1 MIDTAVNDLEVT
13 PTSIVLKS
21 ARDFTQK
28 LTETPQYV
36 EFIKAHIEFRGD
48 KEAQQ
53 IQQNYQKKQT
63 ALRAVLMLNAAS
75 ETDRQE
81 LQLLSEQFNNRPSVI
96 RYIKAQ
102 TDFIV
107 ICQNIGDLLSEEL
120 GIDFAGACKT
130 GGCCG

>member
-1 MIDTAVNDLEVT
+1 MIDIAENDLEIT
-13 PTSIVLKS
+13 PKSIVLKS

-48 KEAQQ
+48 TEAQQ
-53 IQQNYQKKQT
+53 IQQNYQKKQA

-75 ETDRQE
+75 EEERLE
-81 LQLLSEQFNNRPSVI
+81 LLVLQEQFNKRPSVI
-96 RYIKAQ
+96 RYINAQ
-102 TDFIV
+102 SDFIV
-107 ICQNIGDLLSEEL
+107 VCQEIGDLLSKEL
-120 GIDFAGACKT
+120 GIDFAAACKT